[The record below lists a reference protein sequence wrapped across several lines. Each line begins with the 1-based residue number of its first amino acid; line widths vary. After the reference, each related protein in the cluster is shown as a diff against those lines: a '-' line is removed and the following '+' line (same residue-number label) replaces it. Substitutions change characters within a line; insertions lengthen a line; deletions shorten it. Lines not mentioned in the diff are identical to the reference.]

1 MASHLASLWN
11 GGLKQQGNGLLEWM
25 DRAAYPFVASFM
37 KMTTVA
43 LLMEKKQVSK
53 VQDFL
58 SLSTRSLQKSRV
70 TLGTRME
77 KAPKPS
83 NVWGVFVSVYLMEFY
98 LPLSRDIDK
107 DG

>member
-1 MASHLASLWN
+1 MTSHLASFWN
-11 GGLKQQGNGLLEWM
+11 GGLRQQGNGLLEWM
-25 DRAAYPFVASFM
+25 DRATHPFVASFM

-58 SLSTRSLQKSRV
+58 SLSTRSLQKSRL

-77 KAPKPS
+77 KAPKRS
-83 NVWGVFVSVYLMEFY
+83 NAWGVFVSVIWCNFIYQ
-98 LPLSRDIDK
+98 
-107 DG
+107 